1 MLKTLIAAAALMLAA
16 TPVSAEV
23 IARTADSF
31 TLRYEAAAETT
42 PDDIRSAMTRI
53 DGWWDG
59 AHSYS
64 GDAGNLS
71 VDMTP
76 GGCWCERLAN
86 GTDFRHATV
95 VALEADRLLFNA
107 PFGPLNGKTTRAD
120 FTVSWPPGSGGR
132 TILWEMVIEGPGLG
146 AYADAVD
153 SVMGAGFSRFTRYLA
168 NGEV

>member
-1 MLKTLIAAAALMLAA
+1 MSRILLAATALLLAA
-16 TPVSAEV
+16 TPASAEV
-23 IARTADSF
+23 MARTADSF
-31 TLRYEAAAETT
+31 TLRYQTGAEAA
-42 PDDIRSAMTRI
+42 PGDIVAAMGRVE
-53 DGWWDG
+53 GWWDG

-64 GDAGNLS
+64 GDARNLS

-95 VALEADRLLFNA
+95 VAVEADRLQFNA

-120 FTVSWPPGSGGR
+120 LIVTWPMANGGR
-132 TILWEMVIEGPGLG
+132 TITWEMVIEGPGLG

-153 SVMGAGFSRFTRYLA
+153 SVMNAGFGRFTRFLA
-168 NGEV
+168 GGAV

>member
-1 MLKTLIAAAALMLAA
+1 MLKTLITAAALLLVAP
-16 TPVSAEV
+16 PVSAEV

-31 TLRYEAAAETT
+31 TLRYQSAVETA
-42 PDDIRSAMTRI
+42 PGDIVSAMTRV
-53 DGWWDG
+53 DAWWDG

-64 GDAGNLS
+64 GDANNLS
-71 VDMTP
+71 IDMTP

-95 VALEADRLLFNA
+95 LGVEPDRLAFNA

-120 FTVSWPPGSGGR
+120 FTVAWPGETGHR
-132 TILWEMVIEGPGLG
+132 TVTWIMIVEGPGLG

-153 SVMGAGFSRFTRYLA
+153 SVMAAGFGRFTRYLED
-168 NGEV
+168 GEV